1 MGHQMN
7 QALGSGIWKVN
18 PTAAGVL
25 EKKETETL
33 GDRRNFWFVL
43 WDQLQEGL
51 FLNRMKSHLG

>member
-1 MGHQMN
+1 MN